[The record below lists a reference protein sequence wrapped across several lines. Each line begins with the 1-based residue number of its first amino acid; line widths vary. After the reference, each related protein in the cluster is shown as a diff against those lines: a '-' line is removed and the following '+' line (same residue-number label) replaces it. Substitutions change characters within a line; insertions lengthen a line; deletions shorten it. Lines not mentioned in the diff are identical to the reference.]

1 MSHRKLL
8 LHVFAVLFS
17 LTIAACEATPT
28 PPTSSG
34 ETATVIDVIDGD
46 TIDVRFGDGREARV
60 RYIGVNTPERGEPCF
75 GEARDANAALVAG
88 RTVTLV
94 TDRSD
99 TDRNGRLLR
108 YVYAGETFVNA
119 QLVRDGYAEARRYP
133 PDTAQAE
140 LLEALE
146 AEARAANRNCYAT
159 GVFNATAGGEP
170 YICADGVPCIKG
182 NVNQQG
188 ERYYHFPGCSGYEQ
202 TTITEGGGERF
213 FATSDEAEAA
223 GWRRAPGCP

>member
-1 MSHRKLL
+1 MLTRFSLFLVLL
-8 LHVFAVLFS
+8 LS
-17 LTIAACEATPT
+17 LALAACEATPT
-28 PPTSSG
+28 PPAG
-34 ETATVIDVIDGD
+34 GDTATVLDVIDGD

-60 RYIGVNTPERGEPCF
+60 RYIGVNTPERGEPCYR
-75 GEARDANAALVAG
+75 EATDANAALVDG
-88 RTVTLV
+88 QTVTLV
-94 TDRSD
+94 PDISD

-108 YVYAGETFVNA
+108 YVFVGETFVNA
-119 QLVRDGYAEARRYP
+119 QLVREGYAEARRYP

-140 LLEALE
+140 ALEALE

-159 GVFNATAGGEP
+159 GIFEATAGGEP
-170 YICADGVPCIKG
+170 YVCTDGAACIKG

-188 ERYYHFPGCSGYEQ
+188 ERFYHFPGCSAYEQ
-202 TTITEGGGERF
+202 TSISESGGERF